1 MARNRLTWTD
11 ANAGEDGVRIYRA
24 LAAIDPEN
32 LPPPLAEVPVGVQVY
47 EDKNLTAGTTYHYYV
62 ASFSGSVVGAGV
74 AQQLTAVAE
83 LPRLLY
89 GADIV
94 TYGAALGA
102 TVFSQ
107 KIPHCKAGDLLV
119 VFGARRVAFTSVTAG
134 WTDAGA
140 PPNGSYAQWS
150 FVYWKIADGTEPGG
164 DFEAT
169 TAAAA
174 FVVMSAAVFRLD
186 SGPIAC
192 STLALQRQPT
202 GQRFPVSAVNGADKA
217 LVFCTASRVY
227 APTTGDTYVRNF
239 TRGIPTLRM
248 EWDAEHPTRR
258 GMRLLGIVTEAQT
271 GETVTIDAEWSSVAS
286 SSESVSLIWLAIR
299 EAT

>member
-11 ANAGEDGVRIYRA
+11 ANAGEDGIRIYRA
-24 LAAIDPEN
+24 LAPIDPQN

-47 EDKNLTAGTTYHYYV
+47 EDKNLTAGNTYHYYV
-62 ASFSGSVVGAGV
+62 ASFSGSVVGTGV

-89 GADIV
+89 SADIV
-94 TYGAALGA
+94 TYGTALGA

-107 KIPHCKAGDLLV
+107 KIPHCKVGDLLV
-119 VFGARRVAFTSVTAG
+119 VFGARRAAFTSVTAG

-150 FVYWKIADGTEPGG
+150 FVYWKIADGTEPGT
-164 DFEAT
+164 DFVAT

-186 SGPIAC
+186 SGPISC
-192 STLALQRQPT
+192 TTLALQRLST
-202 GQRFPVSAVNGADKA
+202 GAGFPVSANNGPNDA
-217 LVFCTASRVY
+217 LVFCIASRTY
-227 APTTGDTYVRNF
+227 APTSGDAYIRNF
-239 TRGIPTLRM
+239 TRGFPTLRM
-248 EWDAEHPTRR
+248 EWDVSHPTRASIR
-258 GMRLLGIVTEAQT
+258 VVGVVTEAQA
-271 GETVTIDAEWSSVAS
+271 GEAVSINADWSFYNTT
-286 SSESVSLIWLAIR
+286 SESMSLIWLAIR